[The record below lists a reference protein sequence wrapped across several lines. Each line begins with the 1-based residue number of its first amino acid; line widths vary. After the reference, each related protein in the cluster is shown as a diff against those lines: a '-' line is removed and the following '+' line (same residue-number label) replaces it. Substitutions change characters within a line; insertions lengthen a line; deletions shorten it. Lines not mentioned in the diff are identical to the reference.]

1 MGMAIEKIITNEKG
15 IVADF
20 QNAINTHMTSE
31 GLSVEELC
39 CDDTEVIEEQLA
51 RWQKIADYHDTIV
64 TCLEK
69 YQKIERIIEVWH
81 QDIYAKDFE
90 CIAEVAEV
98 VEDGNDNN

>member
-1 MGMAIEKIITNEKG
+1 MSIEKIITNEKG

-20 QNAINTHMTSE
+20 QNAINTHIVSG

-51 RWQKIADYHDTIV
+51 RWQKNVDYHNTIV

-69 YQKIERIIEVWH
+69 YEKIEQIVNSKTTRVS
-81 QDIYAKDFE
+81 Y
-90 CIAEVAEV
+90 
-98 VEDGNDNN
+98 EDGFRQIRKVIEDGTD